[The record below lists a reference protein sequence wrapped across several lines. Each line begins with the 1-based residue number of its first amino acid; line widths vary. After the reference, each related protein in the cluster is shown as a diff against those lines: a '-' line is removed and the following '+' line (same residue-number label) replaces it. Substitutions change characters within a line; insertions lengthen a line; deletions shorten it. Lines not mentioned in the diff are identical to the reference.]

1 MTRVEAAKAQLPSQV
16 SCLAYG
22 LTTAARGDG
31 RSSARPGC
39 CLRSGILVAEP
50 RQLFDEA
57 ACQGEA
63 HGHQGEDHNC
73 YFYLWY
79 VGNAFQ

>member
-1 MTRVEAAKAQLPSQV
+1 MTVVLLVDLLAV
-16 SCLAYG
+16 SALAYSWRS
-22 LTTAARGDG
+22 LVEELRG
-31 RSSARPGC
+31 
-39 CLRSGILVAEP
+39 
-50 RQLFDEA
+50 DEA

-63 HGHQGEDHNC
+63 HGQGEDHNC